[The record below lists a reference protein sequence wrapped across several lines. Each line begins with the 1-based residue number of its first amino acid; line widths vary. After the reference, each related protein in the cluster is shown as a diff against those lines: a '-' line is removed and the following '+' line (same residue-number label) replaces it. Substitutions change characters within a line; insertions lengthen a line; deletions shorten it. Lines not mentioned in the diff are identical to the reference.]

1 MRQRLQSRR
10 GNTTLEFTLVGIP
23 LVFVLIS
30 IFEISRGMWIYHT
43 LEYGIK
49 QGARYAAVR
58 GQNCN
63 LAQIDSTGALIQ
75 NSSCATV
82 GTIANVIITNG
93 GGLIPVDLQ
102 LTFCAPRLGD
112 NTPCG
117 AGVAGYHTCSGNAC
131 TTDSTPWPP
140 NGANRVG
147 FDDVVIVGHYPFGT
161 VLAFVWPGAHSP
173 AMGSGV
179 PTLSLPAQ
187 ARERVEF

>member
-1 MRQRLQSRR
+1 MRPRCQCRR

-49 QGARYAAVR
+49 QGTRYAAVH
-58 GQNCN
+58 GQNCAASPN
-63 LAQIDSTGALIQ
+63 ACTATIGSITSVILANGA
-75 NSSCATV
+75 
-82 GTIANVIITNG
+82 
-93 GGLIPVDLQ
+93 GLMPADLQ
-102 LTFCAPRLGD
+102 LTFCSPPLGD
-112 NTPCG
+112 NTTCG
-117 AGVAGYHTCSGNAC
+117 AGVAGYHTCSGNTC
-131 TTDSTPWPP
+131 SSDGLVWPP
-140 NGANRVG
+140 NGTNRVG

-161 VLAFVWPGAHSP
+161 VLALVWPGAHSP

-187 ARERVEF
+187 ARERIEF